1 MIGESK
7 YFPEE
12 EKNFYTQMT
21 KNKFTFLKRNA
32 ENSSYKYI
40 DKFEYITGVDSTMLY
55 ESVARDK
62 KVAFFSGRESC
73 FRGNKA
79 YFNWPSNT
87 YPKGLFWT
95 NETNKKEVFR
105 VLNNL
110 KNKQFINNNNIIYD
124 HKNSKLFKILN
135 KILNKK

>member
-1 MIGESK
+1 
-7 YFPEE
+7 
-12 EKNFYTQMT
+12 MT

-62 KVAFFSGRESC
+62 KSSFFFWSRVC

-79 YFNWPSNT
+79 YFNWPIILT
-87 YPKGLFWT
+87 QKAYFGLMKQI
-95 NETNKKEVFR
+95 KKRFSEF
-105 VLNNL
+105 
-110 KNKQFINNNNIIYD
+110 
-124 HKNSKLFKILN
+124 
-135 KILNKK
+135 